1 MSGAR
6 RGRTR
11 ATLAFGLVLPGL
23 VLGGPVAARGDFG
36 LSLAY
41 VDPASPA
48 FARFRAWVDLA
59 LGGPPPYGF
68 AAVDAAYVARVLGP
82 GPGDA
87 YCELAV
93 ATVEAQVVEA
103 EAAIALGQ
111 IPPVAFDSY
120 LEVGPMIGD
129 LGVVYDWC
137 AADTTPAQRARW
149 AAYAEQAVWNVW
161 HHDQASW
168 GGTPHP
174 WSGWATNDPGNNY
187 HFSFLEATMSWGL
200 ASDSAVWLD
209 FLVQEKLPPLVAYF
223 AQIPGGGSREGTG
236 YGVAQMRLFYL
247 YRLWRDSTGEDLGA
261 LSSHLADSIDYW
273 IHATVPA
280 LDRYA
285 PIGDLARES
294 YPWLYDYHRRLVL
307 EARAM
312 ATDPAVRERAAWWL
326 HRISIDEMTS
336 GFNLRHDLL
345 PAGTVEAAPLALH
358 HHSTGTGHLF
368 ARSSWQPDAVWASF
382 VAGPY
387 DQSHAHQDQ
396 GAFNLFAGDFLAV
409 TENVFSHSGIQQG
422 SEVHN
427 TLRFERDGGIV
438 GQHESVSAMTVE
450 SAGGRTVAVGDLA
463 APFAGTG
470 AVDAWQRRLE
480 LDRNGLLVD
489 DRFDAAADVTAYF
502 QVQVPVEPVVEGGRV
517 VAGDLVVVPVLPVGA
532 TVSLLEWASVDPGE
546 FSSGWRIQIAGAGPG
561 AATGERY
568 VVRLQLPHVVFLD
581 GFETGGVHAWTEA
594 AP

>member
-1 MSGAR
+1 MALAVGALAAAPA
-6 RGRTR
+6 R
-11 ATLAFGLVLPGL
+11 ADV
-23 VLGGPVAARGDFG
+23 G
-36 LSLAY
+36 LSLAF

-48 FARFRAWVDLA
+48 FVRFRAWVDLA

-103 EAAIALGQ
+103 EAAIAAGQ
-111 IPPVAFDSY
+111 RPPVAFDSY
-120 LEVGPMIGD
+120 LEVGAMIGD

-161 HHDQASW
+161 HHAQASW
-168 GGTPHP
+168 GGVPHP
-174 WSGWATNDPGNNY
+174 WSGWATTDPGNNY
-187 HFSFLEATMSWGL
+187 HFSFLEATMTWAL
-200 ASDSAVWLD
+200 ASDSAAWLD
-209 FLVQEKLPPLVAYF
+209 FLTLERLPPLVAYF
-223 AQIPGGGSREGTG
+223 AQLPGGGSREGTG

-247 YRLWRDSTGEDLGA
+247 YRLWRDSTGEDLSA
-261 LSSHLADSIDYW
+261 LSTHLADSIDYW
-273 IHATVPA
+273 IHASVPA

-294 YPWLYDYHRRLVL
+294 YPWLYDFHRRLVL

-312 ATDPAVRERAAWWL
+312 ATDPALRARASWWL
-326 HRISIDEMTS
+326 HHISIDEMTS

-345 PAGTVEAAPLALH
+345 PAGATEQAPAALR

-427 TLRFERDGGIV
+427 TLRFERDGAIV
-438 GQHESVSAMTVE
+438 GQRESINAMAVAGG
-450 SAGGRTVAVGDLA
+450 AGGRTVAVADLTA
-463 APFAGTG
+463 AFAGTG
-470 AVDAWQRRLE
+470 ALVAWQRTIT
-480 LDRNGLLVD
+480 LDGAGLLVD
-489 DRFDAAADVTAYF
+489 DTFDAAPDVTAFF
-502 QVQVPVEPVVEGGRV
+502 QVQVPVEPAIAGDRV
-517 VAGDLVVVPVLPVGA
+517 VAGDLTVVPILPAGA
-532 TVSLLEWASVDPGE
+532 TVSLLDWSSVDPVE
-546 FSSGWRIQIAGAGPG
+546 FPSGWRIQIAGAGPG
-561 AATGERY
+561 VPSGERY
-568 VVRLQLPHVVFLD
+568 VVRLQLPHVVHVD
-581 GFETGGVHAWTEA
+581 GFETGGVHAWSTAE
-594 AP
+594 P